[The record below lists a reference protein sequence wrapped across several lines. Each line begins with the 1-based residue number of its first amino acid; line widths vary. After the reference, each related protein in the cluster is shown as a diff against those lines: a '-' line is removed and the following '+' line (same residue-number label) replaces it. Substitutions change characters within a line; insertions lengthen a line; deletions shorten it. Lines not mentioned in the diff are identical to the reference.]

1 MAAPETTRIARFLLE
16 NIPETVTTYVN
27 EKSAVMIGYIGPTA
41 VILLT
46 LFVLFWG
53 VAMASGQI
61 REPFT
66 DGMKRI
72 IRMCIIVG
80 FALTVGIYQSSV
92 ADFFLKVPAEMAAE
106 LTYEGSSGRY
116 EPTTIATVLDG
127 SLQKG
132 LTVGDRA
139 WDKGDEMAQ
148 KGIRAAIAGMA
159 YHALAV
165 LVYLASIGIVAIAAG
180 ILVVAFLAMAVL
192 LAIGPLFILLAIFP
206 VTYRWF
212 ETWLGQIV
220 NFAILYVVVAVTVG
234 LVFSMFDQYLSMLPI
249 TTLSETVV
257 NSLKLLGITIAIV
270 AVLLQTRSLAAAL
283 GGGASLTAQNVAGR
297 LASMGTNMAR
307 AALTGNSRQGIKP
320 GVSAGK
326 AIGATASAGAGAANY
341 MVKKGLEL
349 ARKKYRPP
357 NMVVAE

>member
-1 MAAPETTRIARFLLE
+1 MPASEMTRIARFLLE

-27 EKSAVMIGYIGPTA
+27 EKSAVMVGYIGPTA

-46 LFVLFWG
+46 LFVLFWS

-61 REPFT
+61 SEPFT

-72 IRMCIIVG
+72 IRMCVIVG

-92 ADFFLKVPAEMAAE
+92 ADFFLKVPAEMASE
-106 LTYEGSSGRY
+106 LTYEGSSGGY
-116 EPTTIATVLDG
+116 EPVSIATVLDG

-148 KGIRAAIAGMA
+148 KGIKAAIAGMA
-159 YHALAV
+159 YHVLAI
-165 LVYLASIGIVAIAAG
+165 LVYLASICIVAIAAG

-297 LASMGTNMAR
+297 LASMGTSMAR
-307 AALTGNSRQGIKP
+307 AAVTGSSRRGIQP

-326 AIGATASAGAGAANY
+326 AIGAAAAGSARAANY
-341 MVKKGLEL
+341 VIKKGAEM
-349 ARKKYRPP
+349 ARRRYRPP
-357 NMVVAE
+357 NTVTAG

>member
-1 MAAPETTRIARFLLE
+1 MAAPEMTRIARFLLE
-16 NIPETVTTYVN
+16 NIPETVTTYAN

-61 REPFT
+61 SEPFT

-92 ADFFLKVPAEMAAE
+92 ADFFLKVPAEMASE
-106 LTYEGSSGRY
+106 LTYEGSSGGY
-116 EPTTIATVLDG
+116 EPVSIATVLDS
-127 SLQKG
+127 SLQRG
-132 LTVGDRA
+132 FDVGDKA

-148 KGIRAAIAGMA
+148 KGIKAAIAGMA
-159 YHALAV
+159 YYVLAI
-165 LVYLASIGIVAIAAG
+165 LVYLASILIVGIAAG
-180 ILVVAFLAMAVL
+180 ILMVAFLAMAVL
-192 LAIGPLFILLAIFP
+192 LAVGPLFILFAIFP
-206 VTYRWF
+206 VMYRWF
-212 ETWLGQIV
+212 ETWLGQVV
-220 NFAILYVVVAVTVG
+220 NFAILYVMVAVTVG
-234 LVFSMFDQYLSMLPI
+234 LVFGMFDQYLSMLPV

-257 NSLKLLGITIAIV
+257 NSLKLVGVTIAIV
-270 AVLLQTRSLAAAL
+270 TVLLQTRSIAAAL
-283 GGGASLTAQNVAGR
+283 GGGASLSAQNVAGR

-307 AALTGNSRQGIKP
+307 AVVTGTSKSGIKP
-320 GVSAGK
+320 GVSAGR
-326 AIGATASAGAGAANY
+326 AIGSTAAAGAGAANY
-341 MVKKGLEL
+341 MVKKGLEM

-357 NMVVAE
+357 NMVVAG

>member
-1 MAAPETTRIARFLLE
+1 MAAPETTRIAHFLLE

-61 REPFT
+61 SEPFT
-66 DGMKRI
+66 DGMNRI
-72 IRMCIIVG
+72 IRMCVIVG
-80 FALTVGIYQSSV
+80 FALTVGIYQNYV
-92 ADFFLKVPAEMAAE
+92 ADFFLRVPAEMASE
-106 LTYEGSSGRY
+106 LTYEGSSGSGD
-116 EPTTIATVLDG
+116 PVSIATVLDA

-132 LTVGDRA
+132 FTVGDKA

-148 KGIRAAIAGMA
+148 KGIKAAIAGLG
-159 YHALAV
+159 YYALAI
-165 LVYLASIGIVAIAAG
+165 LVYLAAGAIVAIAAG
-180 ILVVAFLAMAVL
+180 ILLVAFLATAVL
-192 LAIGPLFILLAIFP
+192 LAIGPLFILFAIFP

-212 ETWLGQIV
+212 ETWLGQVV
-220 NFAILYVVVAVTVG
+220 NFAILYVMVAVTVG

-257 NSLKLLGITIAIV
+257 NSLKLVGITIAIV

-283 GGGASLTAQNVAGR
+283 GGGASLSAQNVAGR

-307 AALTGNSRQGIKP
+307 AAATGSSRRGIQP
-320 GVSAGK
+320 GISAGK
-326 AIGATASAGAGAANY
+326 AIGSTAAAGVGAANY
-341 MVKKGLEL
+341 VVKKGLEM
-349 ARKKYRPP
+349 ARRKYRPP
-357 NMVVAE
+357 NTVVVG